1 MSEDPSLAGRPV
13 PTALLIKWADMV
25 ARSQLE
31 AALRSWRLS
40 SGQMMLLSTLERI
53 GSASAADLARA
64 LHLTPQAMTTQLKPL
79 EERGLIAREVDG
91 DNRRRL
97 SLALSEGGL
106 ALLAEVRETTDAVD
120 VEISS
125 VFTPAELKQF
135 RALLGKIS
143 RAPRA

>member
-1 MSEDPSLAGRPV
+1 VSEDKAWEGRTV

-40 SGQMMLLSTLERI
+40 SGQLMLLSTLDRS

-79 EERGLIAREVDG
+79 EERGLIARVPK
-91 DNRRRL
+91 
-97 SLALSEGGL
+97 A
-106 ALLAEVRETTDAVD
+106 
-120 VEISS
+120 
-125 VFTPAELKQF
+125 
-135 RALLGKIS
+135 
-143 RAPRA
+143 

>member
-1 MSEDPSLAGRPV
+1 VSEDNSFEGRAV

-31 AALRSWRLS
+31 AALRAWRLS
-40 SGQMMLLSTLERI
+40 SGQLMLLSTLERT

-79 EERGLIAREVDG
+79 EERGLIAREVDS

-97 SLALSEGGL
+97 SLALSTDGQ

-120 VEISS
+120 IEISS
-125 VFTPAELKQF
+125 ALTPAELRQF
-135 RALLGKIS
+135 RTLLGKIS
-143 RAPRA
+143 RVPRA

>member
-1 MSEDPSLAGRPV
+1 MSEDKAWEGRTV

-40 SGQMMLLSTLERI
+40 SGQLMLLSTLDRS

-79 EERGLIAREVDG
+79 EERGLIAREIDS

-97 SLALSEGGL
+97 SLALSDAGR
-106 ALLAEVRETTDAVD
+106 ALLAEVRETTNTVD
-120 VEISS
+120 IEISS
-125 VFTPAELKQF
+125 VFTPSELKQF
-135 RALLGKIS
+135 RHLLGKIA
-143 RAPRA
+143 RVPRA

>member
-1 MSEDPSLAGRPV
+1 
-13 PTALLIKWADMV
+13 MV

-40 SGQMMLLSTLERI
+40 SGQLMLLSTLDRT

-79 EERGLIAREVDG
+79 EERGLIAREVDS

-97 SLALSEGGL
+97 SLALSPAGR
-106 ALLAEVRETTDAVD
+106 ALLVEVRETTDAVD
-120 VEISS
+120 IEISS
-125 VFTPAELKQF
+125 IFTPSELKQF

-143 RAPRA
+143 RVPRA

>member
-1 MSEDPSLAGRPV
+1 
-13 PTALLIKWADMV
+13 MV

-40 SGQMMLLSTLERI
+40 SGQLMLLSTLDRT

-79 EERGLIAREVDG
+79 EERGLIAREVDS

-97 SLALSEGGL
+97 SLALSPGGK

-120 VEISS
+120 IEISS
-125 VFTPAELKQF
+125 IFTPSELKQF
-135 RALLGKIS
+135 RALLQKIS
-143 RAPRA
+143 RVPRA